1 MGTVQRLA
9 LALTII
15 GALNWGVAGL
25 FRFDVVGQFGGGF
38 SEPLSRFIYI
48 AIGISGLVTLGLL
61 FDQWRGRDTPEPS
74 APEKA

>member
-1 MGTVQRLA
+1 MDTVQRLA

-25 FRFDVVGQFGGGF
+25 FQFDVVGQMGGGF

-48 AIGISGLVTLGLL
+48 AIGISGLLTLGLL
-61 FDQWRGRDTPEPS
+61 FDKWRDRKSEHSTAEE
-74 APEKA
+74 A